1 MRRDLS
7 ARERRCAA
15 LIVLALVL
23 WAAWWLLVQ
32 SWFLGPLIDIENQVD
47 SLREQQQRYAGVL
60 QQREI
65 LQGQL
70 QQARRDPASRTSLLP
85 GDDPSGVA
93 ADLMQRSLDLVKA
106 HAEQGA
112 GCQVTQRMPIT
123 PEQNSA
129 EPYRQVKISLT
140 LECAVEPLV
149 NLLHDLEYGQPF
161 LFVDN
166 LSTRRPASAP
176 ASGGA
181 GRLQVQ
187 LLLRGYLQPA
197 SAREPKA

>member
-1 MRRDLS
+1 M
-7 ARERRCAA
+7 
-15 LIVLALVL
+15 
-23 WAAWWLLVQ
+23 
-32 SWFLGPLIDIENQVD
+32 
-47 SLREQQQRYAGVL
+47 
-60 QQREI
+60 
-65 LQGQL
+65 
-70 QQARRDPASRTSLLP
+70 
-85 GDDPSGVA
+85 
-93 ADLMQRSLDLVKA
+93 
-106 HAEQGA
+106 
-112 GCQVTQRMPIT
+112 
-123 PEQNSA
+123 
-129 EPYRQVKISLT
+129 KISLT

-166 LSTRRPASAP
+166 LSIRRPASAP